1 MRIPNSV
8 IEDIRYRCD
17 IEEVIGSYITLKRAG
32 SNVKG
37 LCPFHSEKTPSFV
50 VYKDTQSYYCF
61 GCGAGGDVINFI
73 MRQENLDYVSAVEFL
88 AKRAGITLPDF
99 SSGTQLNEG
108 PSRSRILEMNVEA
121 AKFFRRNLFDEKLG
135 VPARQYLI
143 ASRALESSVVKHFGL
158 GYAPLEWNALRD
170 HLRSLGYTYE
180 EMTAGNLC
188 NKSEKYEKSVYDS
201 FRGRVMFPIIDV
213 SGNIVAFGGRVLDDS
228 KPKYLNSS
236 DTPAFKKSKN
246 LFALNFAKNTTKDY
260 FIICEG
266 YMDVIAL
273 HAAGFTNAVATLGT
287 AITAEH
293 ARIIKRY
300 VSKVILAY
308 DSDEAGRKAA
318 DRAIGLL
325 SDAGVDSKILVMK
338 GAKDPD
344 EFIKKFGR
352 EEFAKL
358 LDASRSRFDYIIEK
372 TVEKYNLSNADD
384 KIKAAGELAGEIAK
398 VYSKVERDI
407 YIAKTAEA
415 LVLDPKSVR
424 YDVEN
429 VIKRRGF
436 SEKKKQTEELIRIT
450 SGISDRV
457 NHDYAKRPKLARI
470 EEDVLGILMVH
481 PEYLKLPCPDKSLD
495 AEDFFTDFG
504 KRLFSFIKEA
514 EENDSFSVG
523 SLSQG
528 FNHDEVS
535 RAVKIYHARRDFSN
549 DEHSYKINAEQLIME
564 NSKSKG
570 STLEDIIRSKRKTNL

>member
-17 IEEVIGSYITLKRAG
+17 IEDVIGSYLTLKRAG
-32 SNVKG
+32 TNLKG

-73 MRQENLDYVSAVEFL
+73 MRQENMDYVSAVEFL
-88 AKRAGITLPDF
+88 AKRAGITLPNF
-99 SSGTQLNEG
+99 SDNANEG
-108 PSRSRILEMNVEA
+108 PGRARILKMNVEA
-121 AKFFRRNLFDEKLG
+121 AKYFRNMLFDDKIG
-135 VPARQYLI
+135 APARQYLI
-143 ASRALESSVVKHFGL
+143 GNRALSSSVVKHFGL
-158 GYAPLEWNALRD
+158 GFAPAGWNNLRN
-170 HLRSLGYTYE
+170 HLSSLGFSYE
-180 EMTAGNLC
+180 EMLAGNLC
-188 NKSEKYEKSVYDS
+188 NKGDKSIYDS

-246 LFALNFAKNTTKDY
+246 LFALNYARNSGEDT

-273 HAAGFTNAVATLGT
+273 HAAGFTNAIATLGT

-308 DSDEAGRKAA
+308 DGDEAGRKAS

-325 SDAGVDSKILVMK
+325 TEAGVDSRILVMK

-352 EEFAKL
+352 EEFKKL
-358 LDASRSRFDYIIEK
+358 LDEGRSRFDYIIE
-372 TVEKYNLSNADD
+372 TTCAKYNLNTPDD
-384 KIKAAGELAGEIAK
+384 KIKAAHELVSEIAK

-407 YIAKTAEA
+407 YISKTASFLE
-415 LVLDPKSVR
+415 LDPKSIR
-424 YDVEN
+424 YDVESA
-429 VIKRRGF
+429 IRKRNN
-436 SEKKKQTEELIRIT
+436 SEKKRHSEELIRAT
-450 SGISDRV
+450 TGISDRV
-457 NHDYAKRPKLARI
+457 NPDYAKRPKIARL
-470 EEDVLGILMVH
+470 EEDVLGILMNH
-481 PEYLKLPCPDKSLD
+481 PEYVTLDVKDKPLT
-495 AEDFFTDFG
+495 AEDFFTDLGRRIFE
-504 KRLFSFIKEA
+504 FIKNEHEA
-514 EENDSFSVG
+514 DGFSTG
-523 SLSQG
+523 ALSST
-528 FNHDEVS
+528 FNYDEVS
-535 RAVKIYHARRDFSN
+535 RAMHMYHARRSFSN
-549 DEHSYKINAEQLIME
+549 DSGAYLTSAEFLRREISK
-564 NSKSKG
+564 NSAVS
-570 STLEDIIRSKRKTNL
+570 LEDLISAKRRNK

>member
-17 IEEVIGSYITLKRAG
+17 IEDVIGSYITLKRAG
-32 SNVKG
+32 TNLKG

-73 MRQENLDYVSAVEFL
+73 MRQENMDYVSAVEFL

-99 SSGTQLNEG
+99 SENAHEG
-108 PSRSRILEMNVEA
+108 PGRARILQMNVEA
-121 AKFFRRNLFDEKLG
+121 AKYFRKMLFDDKIG
-135 VPARQYLI
+135 APARQYLI
-143 ASRALESSVVKHFGL
+143 GKRALSSSVVKHFGL
-158 GYAPLEWNALRD
+158 GYAPPEWRGLRD
-170 HLRSLGYTYE
+170 HLRSLGFTYE
-180 EMTAGNLC
+180 EMVAGNLC
-188 NKSEKYEKSVYDS
+188 NKSDKYENSLYDS

-228 KPKYLNSS
+228 KPKYLNSA

-246 LFALNFAKNTTKDY
+246 LFALNYARNSGEDT

-273 HAAGFTNAVATLGT
+273 HAAGFTNAIATLGT

-308 DSDEAGRKAA
+308 DGDEAGRKAS

-325 SDAGVDSKILVMK
+325 TEAGVDSRILVMK

-352 EEFAKL
+352 EEFKKL
-358 LDASRSRFDYIIEK
+358 LDEGRSRFDYIIE
-372 TVEKYNLSNADD
+372 TTCAKYNMKNPDD
-384 KIKAAGELAGEIAK
+384 KIKAAHELVSEIAK

-407 YIAKTAEA
+407 YISKTAASLE
-415 LVLDPKSVR
+415 LDPKSVR
-424 YDVEN
+424 YDVESAMR
-429 VIKRRGF
+429 KRNNA
-436 SEKKKQTEELIRIT
+436 EKKRHSEELIRVT
-450 SGISDRV
+450 TGISDRV
-457 NHDYAKRPKLARI
+457 NPDYAKRPKTARL
-470 EEDVLGILMVH
+470 EEDVLGILMNH
-481 PEYLKLPCPDKSLD
+481 PEYITLDVKDKPLSS
-495 AEDFFTDFG
+495 EDFFTDLG
-504 KRLFSFIKEA
+504 KRLFEFIKSEH
-514 EENDSFSVG
+514 EDDGFSTG
-523 SLSQG
+523 SLSSK
-528 FNHDEVS
+528 FNYDEVS
-535 RAVKIYHARRDFSN
+535 RAMSMYHARRSFSN
-549 DEHSYKINAEQLIME
+549 DLGAYLTSAEYLRREIG
-564 NSKSKG
+564 KS
-570 STLEDIIRSKRKTNL
+570 SAVSLEDLISAKRQTK